1 MNPHIEPDNN
11 PSVAH
16 EHTDADSRSITRF
29 GISLAFLIVLSQLLL
44 WWVFDHLSDRETKL
58 SPHVPAIVKAQGQML
73 PPEPRL
79 QGNAPLDVNPRL
91 DLKQMRA
98 NEDAFLNHYGWIDP
112 DHGIVHV
119 PINEALDVVAKTG
132 LPKFKL
138 MEPKEPKP
146 PSKIGSSRL
155 HNPQFG
161 DWLRNSEA
169 HDGESG
175 RRARSGISLPV
186 PELPTPSQQPSSAL
200 ASSSSRV
207 AAVRSLFSAPAR
219 SVNPSPEP
227 NVLVVAAHASPK
239 QGVK

>member
-1 MNPHIEPDNN
+1 MIRTWPKQLHKEVAVDPHIEPENN
-11 PSVAH
+11 PTVAH

-29 GISLAFLIVLSQLLL
+29 GITLAFLIVLSQLLL
-44 WWVFDHLSDRETKL
+44 WWVFDRLSDREAKL

-98 NEDAFLNHYGWIDP
+98 AEDAYLNHYGWIDP

-119 PINEALDVVAKTG
+119 PIDEALDVVAKTG

-138 MEPKEPKP
+138 MEPKQPAGATSSPVGAPHSSPK
-146 PSKIGSSRL
+146 SS
-155 HNPQFG
+155 
-161 DWLRNSEA
+161 
-169 HDGESG
+169 
-175 RRARSGISLPV
+175 V
-186 PELPTPSQQPSSAL
+186 P
-200 ASSSSRV
+200 V
-207 AAVRSLFSAPAR
+207 AATPA
-219 SVNPSPEP
+219 SP
-227 NVLVVAAHASPK
+227 VLVGATHASPE